1 MTFGGFLRWRLS
13 EVGLPPSNGPIP
25 LWVLAELTYACPLQC
40 PYCSNPVDF
49 ARYKDALTTDEWLNV
64 LRQARALGAAQLGF
78 SGGEPLVRSDL
89 DTLVEEARRL
99 GYYTNLITSG
109 IGMDETRLKAL
120 KDAGLDHIQ
129 ISFQASSEELN
140 DFLGAAKSF
149 AHKTSVARL
158 IKDYGYPMVLNV
170 VIHRRNIDHIEQ
182 ILEMAIALD
191 ADYVELASTQFYGWA
206 LFNRDQLLPSREQV
220 SRAEAIAHQYQARL
234 AGRMKIYYVVPD
246 FHEER
251 PKACMNGWGQVFLT
265 IAPDGA
271 ALPCQAARQLP
282 GLSFPNVKEHSIE
295 WIWRESPAFRRF
307 RDFDWMKEP
316 CRSCSERF
324 KEFGGCRCQ
333 AFQLTGDP
341 SATDPVC
348 SRSPHHQ
355 LVLGAVDTAN
365 RAARLSSAQ
374 MQPLIFRNSR
384 NSKALAG

>member
-1 MTFGGFLRWRLS
+1 MS
-13 EVGLPPSNGPIP
+13 EVGSAPSNSPIP

-49 ARYKDALTTDEWLNV
+49 TRHKDALTTDEWLNV

-78 SGGEPLVRSDL
+78 SGGEPLMRSDL
-89 DTLVEEARRL
+89 ETLVREARQL

-140 DFLGAAKSF
+140 NFLGAVKSF
-149 AHKTSVARL
+149 AHKTSMARL

-170 VIHRRNIDHIEQ
+170 VIHRRNIDHIDQ
-182 ILEMAIALD
+182 IMEMAIALD

-206 LFNRDQLLPSREQV
+206 LVNRDQLLPSREQV

-251 PKACMNGWGQVFLT
+251 PKACMSGWGNVFLN
-265 IAPDGA
+265 IAPDGV

-295 WIWRESPAFRRF
+295 WIWRESPAFSRF

-316 CRSCSERF
+316 
-324 KEFGGCRCQ
+324 
-333 AFQLTGDP
+333 
-341 SATDPVC
+341 
-348 SRSPHHQ
+348 
-355 LVLGAVDTAN
+355 
-365 RAARLSSAQ
+365 
-374 MQPLIFRNSR
+374 
-384 NSKALAG
+384 